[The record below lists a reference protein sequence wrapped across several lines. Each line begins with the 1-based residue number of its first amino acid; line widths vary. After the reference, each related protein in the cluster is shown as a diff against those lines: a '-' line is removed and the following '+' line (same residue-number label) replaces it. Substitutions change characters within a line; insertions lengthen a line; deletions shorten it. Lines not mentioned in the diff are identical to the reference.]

1 MKHNALV
8 ALLAATTG
16 LILAPA
22 PASSQRLLD
31 EWRVRT
37 TAGAEA
43 LATGATAVF
52 WNPAQV
58 TAPGRGEAMVAD
70 LRAPGMTGVDGLVAA
85 LAFRLDG
92 RTVLAAGYEY
102 MGVEGLEG
110 TTTSPDAGAP
120 LDIGENRFG
129 FAASHEVN
137 ERTRVGALVQ
147 YTRMPAI
154 ASDNSVIALGAGM
167 HYAPPVRLPLA
178 LAGSVA
184 FEGEDINWLAGAAV
198 TSGRLWT
205 DWQLRG
211 EYGAAGGDMQP
222 GITHRVTA
230 IGEWRDHVS
239 VSLGA
244 ASEPDGM
251 SRTVQPV
258 LGAELRLYR
267 YRLGLVREELANEF
281 GGAWSF
287 RFTVGF

>member
-1 MKHNALV
+1 MKHKVRAALAV
-8 ALLAATTG
+8 ATTG

-43 LATGATAVF
+43 LATGAPAVF

-58 TAPGRGEAMVAD
+58 AAAGRGEAMVAD
-70 LRAPGMTGVDGLVAA
+70 LRAPGITGVDGLVAA

-102 MGVEGLEG
+102 MGVDGLEG

-137 ERTRVGALVQ
+137 PRTRVGALVQ

-154 ASDNSVIALGAGM
+154 ANETSVIALGAGI
-167 HYAPPVRLPLA
+167 HYAMPVRLPLA
-178 LAGSVA
+178 VAGSIS
-184 FEGEDINWLAGAAV
+184 FEGEDINWLAGATV
-198 TSGRLWT
+198 VSGRLLT

-211 EYGAAGGDMQP
+211 EYGASGGEMQP
-222 GITHRVTA
+222 GTTHRLTA
-230 IGEWRDHVS
+230 IGDWRDHVS

-244 ASEPDGM
+244 AREPDGT
-251 SRTVQPV
+251 SHTIQPV
-258 LGAELRLYR
+258 VGAELRLYR